1 MATIKTFT
9 TNYSVADVKKTYTTI
24 SNRGLSITLTGLSSM
39 TIPMYIA
46 ESAPANIRGR
56 LVSINIVMVAAG
68 QFIANCVA
76 GLFSFTPDGWR

>member
-1 MATIKTFT
+1 
-9 TNYSVADVKKTYTTI
+9 
-24 SNRGLSITLTGLSSM
+24 M

-46 ESAPANIRGR
+46 ESAPSDIRGR

-76 GLFSFTPDGWR
+76 GLFSFTESGWRLVYPTAIMMYDNVTLALIKV